1 MEQISDTL
9 LLATFCKARNVRITI
24 DLIAD
29 SFEVVSGK
37 VFVLQDESDR
47 YKKILTYNIVKDQTV
62 FSDVIKNT
70 ISLHRK
76 KEVNSLYTLNALNE
90 VVMEQNDGQIDP
102 QFSVDWEPHRNTLLV
117 TYKDDETGDQI
128 LRRIETRLINI
139 VNLDEEN

>member
-1 MEQISDTL
+1 MSDTL
-9 LLATFCKARNVRITI
+9 LLATFCKSRDVRDIINVIG
-24 DLIAD
+24 D
-29 SFEVVSGK
+29 SFEVVAGK
-37 VFVLQDESDR
+37 IFVLQDESDR
-47 YKKILTYNIVKDQTV
+47 HKKILTYNIVKEDIV
-62 FSDVIKNT
+62 FSEVIKNT

-76 KEVNSLYTLNALNE
+76 KETNTLYTLNALNE

-139 VNLDEEN
+139 VNLDEQS

>member
-9 LLATFCKARNVRITI
+9 LLATFCKARNVRVTI

-29 SFEVVSGK
+29 SFEVVSSK

-47 YKKILTYNIVKDQTV
+47 YKKILTYNIVKDETV

-90 VVMEQNDGQIDP
+90 VVKIQNNGLLDSK
-102 QFSVDWEPHRNTLLV
+102 FSVEWEDYRNTLLV
-117 TYKDDETGDQI
+117 TYKEEDGEQK
-128 LRRIETRLINI
+128 LRRINTRLISVVNI
-139 VNLDEEN
+139 D

>member
-9 LLATFCKARNVRITI
+9 LLATFCKARNVRVTI

-29 SFEVVSGK
+29 SFEVVSSK
-37 VFVLQDESDR
+37 VFVLQDETDR
-47 YKKILTYNIVKDQTV
+47 YKKILTYNIVKDETV

-90 VVMEQNDGQIDP
+90 VVKIQNNGVLDSK
-102 QFSVDWEPHRNTLLV
+102 FSVEWEDYRNTLLV
-117 TYKDDETGDQI
+117 TYKEDDGEQK
-128 LRRIETRLINI
+128 LRRINTRLISVVNI
-139 VNLDEEN
+139 D